1 MEHLHLFPFW
11 FFRDELTNLP
21 DKLQN
26 FAAAMFEIGWSAG
39 HWIGSVVAKFEE
51 ERLFVA
57 KFWHQQGGSFS
68 TS

>member
-26 FAAAMFEIGWSAG
+26 FAAAMFEIG
-39 HWIGSVVAKFEE
+39 
-51 ERLFVA
+51 
-57 KFWHQQGGSFS
+57 
-68 TS
+68 